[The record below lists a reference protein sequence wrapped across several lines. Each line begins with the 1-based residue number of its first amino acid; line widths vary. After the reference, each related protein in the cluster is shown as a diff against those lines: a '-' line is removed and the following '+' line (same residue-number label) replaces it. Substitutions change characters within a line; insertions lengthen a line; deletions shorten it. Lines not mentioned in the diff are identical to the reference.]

1 MSIEPSGSSPSGPQQ
16 RAGGRS
22 IVRAAVTGSQ
32 RASARD
38 SERVA
43 EVRARAQE
51 RLHRQRGTL
60 RPLGWAV
67 LFVVVLGSANSHPVP
82 GLHGQALAVTVA
94 LCAFAVTLLIAVR
107 DGFPERSVELQTVVI
122 AVMGAAG
129 VAIAG
134 LQPKGASEVAAGVA
148 VFMAITRLPFNAG
161 VAIAGAVTVALGAV
175 TAAAGS
181 SSSAVAAGALVMVL
195 VGVVAQFLKQSRESQ
210 DRTEILL
217 AQLEDA
223 RDDQARAAAI
233 AERGRIASELH
244 DVLAHSL
251 SGAAIQ
257 LQGARKLAEREH
269 AQPPLSDAIDRA
281 SELVKAGL
289 ANARQAV
296 GTLRG
301 DALPTLAQLPALID
315 SYKTDMNL
323 DVTLRIE
330 GEPADATGRSEPR
343 ALSRRTGSADERR
356 ALRAQRVHHGHRALR
371 TRRHQAVGRERRLG
385 HPTATRNG
393 RRPRT
398 PRAARADRA
407 GRRHDV
413 GRRDTR
419 GLAGRDRGAR
429 MTIRVLIA
437 DDQPV
442 VRDGLAMLLGLIDD
456 VEIVATAA
464 DGIEAVERARAERP
478 DIVLMDLRMPRL
490 EGAEATRQILA
501 SLPDTR
507 VLVLTTYADDE
518 FLFPA
523 LQAGARGYLTK
534 DATAEEIEHAIRAL
548 IAGHTHLDPAV
559 QQRLVT
565 AVLDQTPPAPAG
577 EPAPASPPNLPDE
590 LTPREVEVLKLIA
603 AGLSNTEIA
612 DQLVLSHAT
621 VKTHINRIFY
631 KTGARDRAQAVR
643 YAYQHRL
650 T

>member
-51 RLHRQRGTL
+51 RLRRQRGTL

-82 GLHGQALAVTVA
+82 GLHGKALAVTVA

-107 DGFPERSVELQTVVI
+107 DGFPERRVELQTVVI

-181 SSSAVAAGALVMVL
+181 SSSAVAAGTLVTVL

-223 RDDQARAAAI
+223 RDEQARAAAI

-281 SELVKAGL
+281 SALVKAGL

-315 SYKTDMNL
+315 SYKADMNL

-330 GEPADATGRSEPR
+330 GQARTLSADPSLALYRAAQEALTNVARYAPSACTTVTVRYEPAGTRLSVENGASATEPR
-343 ALSRRTGSADERR
+343 EGMGGGRGLQG
-356 ALRAQRVHHGHRALR
+356 L
-371 TRRHQAVGRERRLG
+371 RERIEQAG
-385 HPTATRNG
+385 GTMSAGATPEGWR
-393 RRPRT
+393 
-398 PRAARADRA
+398 
-407 GRRHDV
+407 
-413 GRRDTR
+413 
-419 GLAGRDRGAR
+419 
-429 MTIRVLIA
+429 
-437 DDQPV
+437 
-442 VRDGLAMLLGLIDD
+442 
-456 VEIVATAA
+456 VEI
-464 DGIEAVERARAERP
+464 
-478 DIVLMDLRMPRL
+478 
-490 EGAEATRQILA
+490 
-501 SLPDTR
+501 
-507 VLVLTTYADDE
+507 
-518 FLFPA
+518 
-523 LQAGARGYLTK
+523 
-534 DATAEEIEHAIRAL
+534 
-548 IAGHTHLDPAV
+548 
-559 QQRLVT
+559 
-565 AVLDQTPPAPAG
+565 
-577 EPAPASPPNLPDE
+577 
-590 LTPREVEVLKLIA
+590 EVP
-603 AGLSNTEIA
+603 G
-612 DQLVLSHAT
+612 
-621 VKTHINRIFY
+621 
-631 KTGARDRAQAVR
+631 
-643 YAYQHRL
+643 
-650 T
+650 